1 MKIRKDFVTNS
12 SSSSYIIATNN
23 NFDDFIENELK
34 DDVYPRYTQVD
45 NEFECLKNLLKNYL
59 SEIDEETAKKEIIEH
74 RKYSSPVWDYDVPL
88 SYEEKEEESLK
99 YAEKKSKELFEKLK
113 GKHFF
118 QGEFGDDGGILEAEM
133 DRDSVFIKNEYENG
147 TIIIYQNNH

>member
-23 NFDDFIENELK
+23 DLDTFIDEELK
-34 DDVYPRYTQVD
+34 DEIYNKYSYNE
-45 NEFECLKNLLKNYL
+45 NEFDCLKNLLRNYL
-59 SEIDEETAKKEIIEH
+59 GEITEESAKNSIIEH
-74 RKYSSPVWDYDVPL
+74 CKYGASVWDYDVPL

-99 YAEKKSKELFEKLK
+99 YAKKVNKELFEKLK

-118 QGEFGDDGGILEAEM
+118 QGEFGDDGGVLEAAM
-133 DRDSVFIKNEYENG
+133 DSNDVFKKDEFENG